1 MMRAIKIQ
9 FSHTYQKIR
18 RPQKSLVLNLLK
30 KINDTEYRLFG
41 ISATINENK
50 INLNDFMV
58 KVENSN
64 EGSEIFT
71 IYTNKKEE
79 FCSYKF
85 NNLEIFDIKL
95 SKKVNNKYL
104 EFENNNLKAL
114 IMLLIYS
121 EIKSQEF
128 LKFSQNKIDETIN
141 EINAFESLTQRG
153 GGCNRTITLIRYTE
167 SSAIYHVQQ
176 ATQTF
181 LEDHSDCS
189 TLYGV
194 DSGCLWGGYGCVA
207 TQQIHCSGST
217 CNEPSLQFL

>member
-1 MMRAIKIQ
+1 
-9 FSHTYQKIR
+9 
-18 RPQKSLVLNLLK
+18 
-30 KINDTEYRLFG
+30 
-41 ISATINENK
+41 
-50 INLNDFMV
+50 MV

-79 FCSYKF
+79 FCSYEF

-104 EFENNNLKAL
+104 EFENNKLKAL

-153 GGCNRTITLIRYTE
+153 GGCNRAITSIRYTE
-167 SSAIYHVQQ
+167 SSAIYHV
-176 ATQTF
+176 
-181 LEDHSDCS
+181 
-189 TLYGV
+189 
-194 DSGCLWGGYGCVA
+194 
-207 TQQIHCSGST
+207 
-217 CNEPSLQFL
+217 